1 MYSHI
6 NKSGCL
12 STSALKDSILEHEKS
27 CRRNSMAGFMQ
38 ILIKVPKYSFHPY
51 FAEKTNSNGSFALIK
66 RSHYSNA

>member
-6 NKSGCL
+6 NKSNCL
-12 STSALKDSILEHEKS
+12 STFALKDSILEHEKS

-38 ILIKVPKYSFHPY
+38 ILIKVPKYSFHP
-51 FAEKTNSNGSFALIK
+51 FFSEKTNSNGSFALIK